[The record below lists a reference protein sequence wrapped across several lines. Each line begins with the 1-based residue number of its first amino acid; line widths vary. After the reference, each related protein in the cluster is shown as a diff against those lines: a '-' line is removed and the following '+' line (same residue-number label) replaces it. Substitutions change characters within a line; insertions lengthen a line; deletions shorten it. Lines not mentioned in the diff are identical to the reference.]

1 MRMPKNSASRTAH
14 PISCE
19 LRCRLDSDAVSKKAL
34 HHSRSLNGT
43 PCMKSEQKPFRCVR
57 VCAKPLNKGEC
68 GRGNQLV
75 NGNDEPSRWIAVIA
89 AEIPAIDE
97 LYFADF

>member
-1 MRMPKNSASRTAH
+1 
-14 PISCE
+14 
-19 LRCRLDSDAVSKKAL
+19 
-34 HHSRSLNGT
+34 
-43 PCMKSEQKPFRCVR
+43 MKSEQKPFRCVR

-97 LYFADF
+97 LYFAHFLVFLDDDRRPTANPIMPEPTTVLTFFMSAKVVGINQ